1 MICINNTP
9 LPAVVVPNA
18 EAGDDIAALLV
29 ASVTYRFVSGATPS
43 EALVLTR
50 EQRPIVRGMDGEA
63 PGDDVFV
70 RAGVSVVATGSVH
83 AAGGEAKRAEA
94 VLKVGGATRTV
105 VAFGPRVWQRG
116 AMGLTPSQ
124 PRTFERIAMTWE
136 NTYGGRVRRP
146 PSIVQHGGRDVI
158 VPEHE
163 VAFPFNTEGTGF
175 YLEEKQAENQALPLI
190 EDAELLVSKWDDR
203 PEPLCFAPYPTRG
216 GLRAL
221 AAVDREGRVDF
232 NLAGRLTNRAA
243 PRMVFPDIPV
253 NTLISVSGMRSDNE
267 VLALELPPSPV
278 FLEVDLDG
286 VTTQLEPKID
296 AIEIDGDRGDVRL
309 VYRTLFRYPLIQ
321 EALRTARLETTARFA
336 ALAKRL

>member
-9 LPAVVVPNA
+9 LPAILVPNA

-29 ASVTYRFVSGATPS
+29 ASVTYRFVGGAKPS

-50 EQRPIVRGMDGEA
+50 EQRPILRGMDGEA

-70 RAGVSVVATGSVH
+70 RAGVSVIATGSVH
-83 AAGGEAKRAEA
+83 AAGGEARRAEA
-94 VLKVGGATRTV
+94 VLRVGSTSRTV

-124 PRTFERIAMTWE
+124 PRSFDRIPMTWE
-136 NTYGGRVRRP
+136 STYGGRVRRP

-163 VAFPFNTEGTGF
+163 VASPWNPEGTGF
-175 YLEEKQAENQALPLI
+175 YLEERQAENHALPLL
-190 EDAELLVSKWDDR
+190 EDAAALVSKWDDR

-221 AAVDREGRVDF
+221 AALDREGRVDF
-232 NLAGRLTNRAA
+232 NLAARLTNRAA
-243 PRMVFPDIPV
+243 PRMVFTDVPV
-253 NTLISVSGMRSDNE
+253 DTLVSISGMRSDGE
-267 VLALELPPSPV
+267 TLAFELPPSPV

-286 VTTQLEPKID
+286 ATTRLDPKVD
-296 AIEIDGDRGDVRL
+296 AVEIETDRGDVRL

-321 EALRTARLETTARFA
+321 EALRIARLETTARFA